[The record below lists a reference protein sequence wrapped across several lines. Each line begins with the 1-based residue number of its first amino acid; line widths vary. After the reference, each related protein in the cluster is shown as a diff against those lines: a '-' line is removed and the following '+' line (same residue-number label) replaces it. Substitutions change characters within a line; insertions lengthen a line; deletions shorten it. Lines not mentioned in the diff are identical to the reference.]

1 MGHER
6 FHRALSLSVSWAC
19 LLCSLLYLFTIWNHP
34 CYMLNWWKANPVGCQ
49 VRVKGLFYIWYM
61 YIWYYVCIYIII
73 TVTWS
78 EVTDHVKLTGTD
90 HHIKFDLEIHARQQD
105 VIWHCRSSYCNNEK
119 FIIYQVLSTLS
130 VNIWDQLFN
139 MFIYWR
145 KHSFERTMYYVY
157 EQDLWICTSLL
168 CNFKADLETSTWN
181 RFCTERCK
189 WCQNTSR
196 ICFGKNIVYY
206 TISFKEGWYEFRKL
220 QCSDT

>member
-1 MGHER
+1 MYVYH
-6 FHRALSLSVSWAC
+6 
-19 LLCSLLYLFTIWNHP
+19 
-34 CYMLNWWKANPVGCQ
+34 
-49 VRVKGLFYIWYM
+49 YIM
-61 YIWYYVCIYIII
+61 
-73 TVTWS
+73 VTWS

-90 HHIKFDLEIHARQQD
+90 HHIKFDLEIPARLRD

-130 VNIWDQLFN
+130 VNIWDQLFR

-145 KHSFERTMYYVY
+145 KTQLWKNYVLCLWA
-157 EQDLWICTSLL
+157 DLWICTSLL

-196 ICFGKNIVYY
+196 ICFRKNIVYY
-206 TISFKEGWYEFRKL
+206 TIIFKEGWYEFRKL
-220 QCSDT
+220 QCSDTEHWITLCEINSIKSGYIEWWVHDKCTCMSYIISVIIGLYRDCPKMVPLFR